1 MAKYRKKV
9 KEVEATQWQQGGDHP
24 SVYIKADGAFIDTKH
39 GPQLVRS
46 GDWIIVGLDGDPYP
60 CSDELFQELYEPVN

>member
-9 KEVEATQWQQGGDHP
+9 KEVDAIQWQQGGDHKD
-24 SVYIKADGAFIDTKH
+24 VYITAAGAFIDTKH

-46 GDWIIVGLDGDPYP
+46 GDWIITGLDGDPYP
-60 CSDELFQELYEPVN
+60 CSDELFHELYEPV